1 MGNLGQKLTGW
12 EIPIY
17 TPPPLSS
24 PQVMGSLL
32 QILKV
37 SPSTQSQPR
46 LLHWLFL
53 EHSYETVIREEK
65 SSCDI
70 LHTSSVILKATV
82 EWKSSHPSTTK
93 PKKGKLPKL
102 FARLLVNVKNT
113 SQWDTPTYARA
124 WGHFSA
130 IICPRTLTN
139 WRNNTP
145 SSFWKVYTTIFMTKR
160 KSKKSIWR
168 KSQYVCAGRKQ
179 AVFTQLSYHV
189 MNQHQS
195 NSALGKSYVTCC
207 EIRFV
212 SSSSI

>member
-65 SSCDI
+65 SSCYI

-82 EWKSSHPSTTK
+82 EWKSSLPQQGR
-93 PKKGKLPKL
+93 KKAN
-102 FARLLVNVKNT
+102 FRNKNT
-113 SQWDTPTYARA
+113 SQWDTPTYACA

-168 KSQYVCAGRKQ
+168 KSQYGCAGRKQ
-179 AVFTQLSYHV
+179 AVFTHLSYHV